1 MGTSTPGTP
10 SRGRPPRGF
19 TLVELAVVLFVLG
32 LVLWVALPR
41 LSHVGEPDRDT
52 VFRALSAASE
62 AAYDLSLFEKREIR
76 LVLHPSAGT
85 YEFHRP
91 DRPND
96 EKRARAFGSRLSVT
110 GITIE
115 GEDRPLDLPT
125 EIRYLPGG
133 RVTSARIFF
142 RDDGGGGNA
151 PSQWTLRLSTFDG
164 SMKILE
170 GTVREDG

>member
-10 SRGRPPRGF
+10 SNRGF

-41 LSHVGEPDRDT
+41 LSHVGEPGRDT
-52 VFRALSAASE
+52 VFRALSGASE
-62 AAYDLSLFEKREIR
+62 AAYDLSLFEKRETR

-85 YEFHRP
+85 YEFLHP
-91 DRPND
+91 DRPTE
-96 EKRARAFGSRLSVT
+96 EKRTLEFGSRLSVT
-110 GITIE
+110 GIRIE

-170 GTVREDG
+170 GTVQEDG

>member
-1 MGTSTPGTP
+1 MGTSTPGTA

-41 LSHVGEPDRDT
+41 LSIVGEPDRDM
-52 VFRALSAASE
+52 VFRALSAGSE
-62 AAYDLSLFEKREIR
+62 AAYDLSLFEKRETR

-85 YEFHRP
+85 YEFLRP
-91 DRPND
+91 DRPN
-96 EKRARAFGSRLSVT
+96 EESRAREFGSRLSVT
-110 GITIE
+110 GIRIE

-142 RDDGGGGNA
+142 RDDGSGNT
-151 PSQWTLRLSTFDG
+151 PSQWTLRLSPFDG
-164 SMKILE
+164 SMKVIE